1 MAWRFKASK
10 YKNAAPIVPKPEACI
25 RDISVGSYQTYGNNI
40 TASAAFMAFNV
51 DHNGSSLAVLPLEDC
66 GRKSKT
72 MPLLHAHADT
82 VTDMEFSPFHD
93 GLLATGSQDC
103 LVKLWHI
110 PESGLEESL
119 CNPECTFSHRQR
131 RVETVC
137 WHPSAEH
144 LLTTTSFT
152 NLSLWDVLS
161 QQELFSNSDHTEVIQ
176 SASWKQDGTVLATSC
191 KDKQLRIIDPRVSS
205 CVVNSCSS
213 HQSIK
218 DSRLV
223 WLNNSDRILTTG
235 FDAARL
241 RQVYIRDLRHLND
254 PVKTLELDCSTGI
267 LMPLFDPDTN
277 MLFLAGKGDTTIM
290 YMEVT
295 DKDPHLVEGI
305 RHSGEQTKGVCLVPK
320 RALNVMQAEV
330 NRLLQLTS
338 NMVIPIMYQV
348 PRKTYR
354 DFHADIYPETTGCI
368 AQNNA
373 AAWIKGH
380 NAAVP
385 KISLDPAKRNK
396 GEEPI
401 TPRLGPKPF
410 QAKSSSQEFSF
421 DKVFSVPVAPNSD
434 NTTNGYQN
442 EVNNAVEHNTEADK
456 SPTFA
461 PNERA
466 KDAENGKSDSSSI
479 EEDANSSDSGYKP
492 KTPSTAERRKVFET
506 KVKDE
511 SPENE
516 DVGNFERG
524 SNRNSIA
531 ERRRLYESRSV
542 SVTDGNLAE
551 KAMGSPTML
560 RRRDSFKAKSEVIKE
575 DETKKSIP
583 MLRQQSMDPKLEKV
597 EPVATPASK
606 RTSTVFGKVSKFRH
620 LKGTPG
626 HKSTHIENIRNISRQ
641 VSGECDGF
649 HANPDRVAVP
659 LSGPGGK
666 IAVLELKKTGRL
678 PDGVMPALVHG
689 AIVMDFQWDPFDNQR
704 LAVACDD
711 GMIRLWEIPESGLAE
726 PTNEPKHIIEAH
738 SDKIYLIKFHPL
750 ASNVLASASYDM
762 TVKIWDLSLL
772 SSTETAIAK
781 ITLTGHTDQIF
792 SLAWSPCGQYLAST
806 CKDGKLRIYKPRSG
820 DVPVKEGKGPV
831 GTRGARVVWALEG
844 RYLVVMGFDKVSE
857 RQIYVF
863 KVDNLN
869 TPLNTVGLD
878 VSPAILMPYYDEDS
892 STLFLTGRGD
902 STIYAFEVTE
912 EAPYCCPLSHHRC
925 SSLHQGL
932 SFLPKNKC
940 DVASVEFASALR
952 LTNNTIE
959 PLSFTVPRI
968 KSELFQDDLFPP
980 TKVIWK
986 PTLSAAE
993 WFNGGN
999 KQPSRISLKP
1009 PGMDNLSENQSQSAV
1024 NTPQVV
1030 ANKPSSTPFNLS
1042 TQPFRLGWNPDVRA
1056 KQEEIQKTM
1065 SNFVGD
1071 VIQCSLEQDHME
1083 GVEEHEWD
1091 E

>member
-40 TASAAFMAFNV
+40 AASAAFMAFNV
-51 DHNGSSLAVLPLEDC
+51 DHNGSNLAVLPLEDC

-82 VTDMEFSPFHD
+82 VTDMDFSPFHD

-110 PESGLEESL
+110 PEAGLEEPL
-119 CNPECTFSHRQR
+119 CNPECIFSHRQR
-131 RVETVC
+131 RVEVVC

-144 LLTTTSFT
+144 LLTTVSYT
-152 NLSLWDVLS
+152 NLSLWDVIS
-161 QQELFSNSDHTEVIQ
+161 QQELFSNNEHTDVIQ
-176 SASWKQDGTVLATSC
+176 SLSWKQDGVLLATSC
-191 KDKQLRIIDPRVSS
+191 KDKQVRIIDPRTST
-205 CVVNSCSS
+205 CIVNSCSS

-218 DSRLV
+218 DSRCV

-241 RQVYIRDLRHLND
+241 RQVYIRDLRHLNE
-254 PVKTLELDCSTGI
+254 PVKMLELDCSTGI

-290 YMEVT
+290 YMEVM
-295 DKDPHLVEGI
+295 DKDPFLVEGI

-354 DFHADIYPETTGCI
+354 DFHADIYPDTVGYV

-380 NAAVP
+380 NIPVP

-410 QAKSSSQEFSF
+410 QAKSGSQEFSF
-421 DKVFSVPVAPNSD
+421 DKIFSVPVAPNSD
-434 NTTNGYQN
+434 TNGYQN
-442 EVNNAVEHNTEADK
+442 DLNNQIENNIEPEK
-456 SPTFA
+456 SPSFN
-461 PNERA
+461 NERNM
-466 KDAENGKSDSSSI
+466 KEAENGKSDSSSL

-492 KTPSTAERRKVFET
+492 KTPSTAERRKVFEI

-516 DVGNFERG
+516 DLGNFERG
-524 SNRNSIA
+524 NANRNSIA

-560 RRRDSFKAKSEVIKE
+560 RRRDSFKTKNEVIKE
-575 DETKKSIP
+575 DEVKKVIS
-583 MLRQQSMDPKLEKV
+583 MLRQQSMDPRLEKV
-597 EPVATPASK
+597 DNSVTPTPK
-606 RTSTVFGKVSKFRH
+606 RTSTVFGRVSKFRH

-641 VSGECDGF
+641 ISGECDGF

-689 AIVMDFQWDPFDNQR
+689 ATVMDFQWNPFDNQR

-726 PTNEPKHIIEAH
+726 PTNEPKHIIKAH
-738 SDKIYLIKFHPL
+738 TDKIYLIKFHPL
-750 ASNVLASASYDM
+750 ASDVLASASYDM
-762 TVKIWDLSLL
+762 TVKIWDLTLL
-772 SSTETAIAK
+772 SSCETAVAK
-781 ITLTGHTDQIF
+781 ITLMGHTDQIF

-806 CKDGKLRIYKPRSG
+806 CKDGKLRIYKPRSS
-820 DVPVKEGKGPV
+820 DVPVKTGKGPV
-831 GTRGARVVWALEG
+831 GTRGARVVWALKG
-844 RYLVVMGFDKVSE
+844 QFLVVLGFDKVSE

-863 KVDNLN
+863 KTDNLN
-869 TPLNTVGLD
+869 TSLTTVGLD

-912 EAPYCCPLSHHRC
+912 EPPYCCPLSHHRC

-980 TKVIWK
+980 TKVTWK
-986 PTLSAAE
+986 PTMTATE
-993 WFNGGN
+993 WFNGAN
-999 KQPSRISLKP
+999 KQAYRISLKP
-1009 PGMDNLSENQSQSAV
+1009 PGMDNLTENQGQG
-1024 NTPQVV
+1024 VV
-1030 ANKPSSTPFNLS
+1030 TAPVAAKQQPTTPFSVSAQSFN
-1042 TQPFRLGWNPDVRA
+1042 RLGWNPDVKA